1 MCLQWG
7 NKWALQTVH
16 SNDTTE
22 DEFDANIDSV
32 VWPEGWAVEKVCRR
46 IGSGSGSLQACLLG
60 AAAAAPQPC
69 TTWTIC
75 QASPICNAAAHFT
88 IPVAAARPALPLH
101 PRLTQ
106 ILL

>member
-32 VWPEGWAVEKVCRR
+32 VWPEGWAVEKVCMR
-46 IGSGSGSLQACLLG
+46 IGSGRSCSSCS
-60 AAAAAPQPC
+60 
-69 TTWTIC
+69 
-75 QASPICNAAAHFT
+75 ASTLHHMDHMPS
-88 IPVAAARPALPLH
+88 VALMPMPL
-101 PRLTQ
+101 R
-106 ILL
+106 ILLFL